1 MLNNKEEIGEVP
13 GKRRSSRRRGVAEW
27 VRKKWEEEKVI

>member
-13 GKRRSSRRRGVAEW
+13 GKRRSSRRRGVAE
-27 VRKKWEEEKVI
+27 